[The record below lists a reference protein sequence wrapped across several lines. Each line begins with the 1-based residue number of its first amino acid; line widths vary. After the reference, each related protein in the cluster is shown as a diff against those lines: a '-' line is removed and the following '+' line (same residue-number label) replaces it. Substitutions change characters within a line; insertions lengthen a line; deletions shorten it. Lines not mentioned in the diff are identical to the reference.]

1 MQEAERP
8 PAKGYTMN
16 KILISGKLLGDLS
29 TFLALALLLIS
40 IIALVGTQLGYLWNS
55 SPSMPF
61 YEPDNYEYLLFAQ
74 LAIAHP
80 GVAIGNITN
89 PYLIGAPRGFFEAPG
104 LLLMPVYLHYALP
117 FLSLVEVFRL
127 LQLIAVITIYG
138 MTLLIAREIL
148 KHTFLNKRYTYI
160 VYGLILLNFTL
171 MQYTEILEYRGNEFI
186 TAILLVCF
194 YLLVKVVQ
202 ERKLWAPFLGL
213 LAGISLFVWSGGFVV
228 PVSLGLLIVMFVIYR
243 LILRNSPYLWKW
255 IALLIVIGSILL
267 FFFAVPVES
276 FIMGITSRF
285 GYTGCSG
292 STSSLML
299 GETQCLDNGNGLL
312 VVLLS
317 FIFGTFALLG
327 LLGPA
332 PFSYEKHAYEYM
344 LFGVFA
350 MSLILLPLALI
361 YLRLLSILAPF
372 ITLLYSLGVV
382 CMLAL
387 FNKAGSN
394 RLIQALT
401 LLLMFLSWIAGMYL
415 FYQSSILLYHLSNPS
430 GLVGVASYLSTDK
443 NSTVFAYYGYGD
455 YLEAY
460 GHVHVYMDTIQG
472 LGAATNLSAAFSG
485 TPSSLCTTLHSLQ
498 PRAEFVLVGGSM
510 DNSSLYYNASALS
523 FVKNPMGFN
532 GVCGY
537 SLVYQKEGFWLFR
550 IS

>member
-1 MQEAERP
+1 MD
-8 PAKGYTMN
+8 
-16 KILISGKLLGDLS
+16 KILVSGKLLGDLS
-29 TFLALALLLIS
+29 TFLAIALLVVS
-40 IIALVGTQLGYLWNS
+40 VIALIGTQLGYLWNS
-55 SPSMPF
+55 GPSMPF
-61 YEPDNYEYLLFAQ
+61 YEPDNYEYLLFAR

-80 GVAIGNITN
+80 GMSIGSITN
-89 PYLIGAPRGFFEAPG
+89 PYLIGAPKGFFEAPG
-104 LLLMPVYLHYALP
+104 LLLMPVYLHYILP
-117 FLSLVEVFRL
+117 FLSLVDVFRL
-127 LQLIAVITIYG
+127 LQLMAVITIYG

-202 ERKLWAPFLGL
+202 DMAPWWPFLGL
-213 LAGISLFVWSGGFVV
+213 LAGISLLVWSGGFVV
-228 PVSLGLLIVMFVIYR
+228 PVSLGLLIVMFIIYW
-243 LILRNSPYLWKW
+243 LVLRKLPYLWKW
-255 IALLIVIGSILL
+255 IAVLIVVGSILL
-267 FFFAVPVES
+267 FFFAVPIES
-276 FIMGITSRF
+276 FIMGITGHF
-285 GYTGCSG
+285 GYAGCSG
-292 STSSLML
+292 SSSSLRL
-299 GETQCLDNGNGLL
+299 GETQCLNNGNGLL

-317 FIFGTFALLG
+317 FVFGTFALLG

-332 PFSYEKHAYEYM
+332 PFSHEKQAYEYM

-394 RLIQALT
+394 RLVQALT
-401 LLLMFLSWIAGMYL
+401 LLLIFISWIAGLYL
-415 FYQSSILLYHLSNPS
+415 FYQSSVLLYHLSNPS
-430 GLVGVASYLSTDK
+430 GLVGVASYLNSTDR

-460 GHVHVYMDTIQG
+460 GHVRVYMDTIQG
-472 LGAATNLSAAFSG
+472 LGQAANLSAAFSE
-485 TPSSLCTTLHSLQ
+485 TPAALCNTLQGLQ
-498 PRAEFVLVGGSM
+498 PRAELVLVGGSM
-510 DNSSLYYNASALS
+510 NESSLYYNASALS

-532 GVCGY
+532 GLCGY
-537 SLVYQKEGFWLFR
+537 SLAYQKEGFWLFR

>member
-1 MQEAERP
+1 MRSKLIL
-8 PAKGYTMN
+8 PA
-16 KILISGKLLGDLS
+16 KLLGDLS
-29 TFLALALLLIS
+29 TFLALTLLFIS
-40 IIALVGTQLGYLWNS
+40 IIALLGAQLGYLWNS
-55 SPSMPF
+55 IPSMPF

-80 GVAIGNITN
+80 SMSIGNITN
-89 PYLIGAPRGFFEAPG
+89 PYLIGAPKGFFEAPG

-117 FLSLVEVFRL
+117 FLSLVDVFRL
-127 LQLIAVITIYG
+127 LQLVAVITIYG

-148 KHTFLNKRYTYI
+148 KHTFLNKRFTYI
-160 VYGLILLNFTL
+160 VYGLILLNFTM

-228 PVSLGLLIVMFVIYR
+228 PVSLGLLIVM
-243 LILRNSPYLWKW
+243 LIVYWLVLSKLPYLWKW
-255 IALLIVIGSILL
+255 IALLIVAGSVLL
-267 FFFAVPVES
+267 FLFTVPIES
-276 FIMGITSRF
+276 FIMSITSHF
-285 GYTGCSG
+285 GYAGCSG
-292 STSSLML
+292 SSSSLML

-317 FIFGTFALLG
+317 LIFGTFALLG

-332 PFSYEKHAYEYM
+332 PFSYEKHSYEYL

-387 FNKAGSN
+387 FNRAGSN

-401 LLLMFLSWIAGMYL
+401 LLLMFISWIAGMYL
-415 FYQSSILLYHLSNPS
+415 FYQAGVLLYHLSNPS
-430 GLVGVASYLSTDK
+430 GLVGVASYLNSTDR
-443 NSTVFAYYGYGD
+443 NSTVFTYYGYGD

-460 GHVHVYMDTIQG
+460 GHVRVYMDTIQG
-472 LGAATNLSAAFSG
+472 LNQAANLSAAFSG
-485 TPSSLCTTLHSLQ
+485 TPMALCNTLQGLQ
-498 PRAEFVLVGGSM
+498 PKAEFVLVGGSM
-510 DNSSLYYNASALS
+510 NESSLYYNASALS
-523 FVKNPMGFN
+523 FIKNPIGFN
-532 GVCGY
+532 GLCGY
-537 SLVYQKEGFWLFR
+537 SLAYQKEGFWLFR